1 MKEQLIKLRAVV
13 RETCDR
19 LDVENIEGDANKR
32 QRNLI
37 IQYLTEASIEAG
49 TLLRNLNK
57 K

>member
-1 MKEQLIKLRAVV
+1 MKEQLIKLRAVA

-37 IQYLTEASIEAG
+37 IQYLERASIEAG
-49 TLLRNLNK
+49 ALLSNLNEK
-57 K
+57 

>member
-1 MKEQLIKLRAVV
+1 MKEQLIKLRAVI

-32 QRNLI
+32 QRDLI
-37 IQYLTEASIEAG
+37 IQYLAEAGIEAG